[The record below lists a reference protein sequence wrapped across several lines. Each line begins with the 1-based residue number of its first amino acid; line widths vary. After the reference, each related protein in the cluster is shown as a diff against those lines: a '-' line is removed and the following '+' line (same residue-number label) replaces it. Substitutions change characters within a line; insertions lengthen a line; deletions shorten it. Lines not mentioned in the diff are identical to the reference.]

1 MIDHQEQGEVEITTG
16 RQESLLGAQVEQT
29 KHWIDGTYRP
39 GITKL
44 LQQRGLERDIKL
56 ADLSSQLAITLF
68 PISRELNVA
77 RKHDKELT
85 EALGK
90 IGPELAGPVSIL
102 TLADLILGCRPEL
115 KGSLTSLEGIVTP
128 GEVDVKSKVD
138 LVFDFNTR
146 DRNGRKIIHLVQLKS
161 IRESNVHVVRI
172 HPGDEKN
179 YFETVSKQDAR
190 KILRYAEQLG
200 RKKNAVVRSYVML
213 VPAYDTSAVGNIY
226 GIIQKDRT
234 SLLALFNEEATREGF
249 FPQRKKESQYEQQ
262 QRKRREITH

>member
-1 MIDHQEQGEVEITTG
+1 MIDQQELVEVETIG
-16 RQESLLGAQVEQT
+16 RKESLLSGHVKQT
-29 KHWIDGTYRP
+29 KRWIDGTYRP
-39 GITKL
+39 GVTKL

-56 ADLSSQLAITLF
+56 ADLSSQLAIALF
-68 PISRELNVA
+68 PPSRKLNIA

-85 EALGK
+85 KALEGM
-90 IGPELAGPVSIL
+90 GPELAGPISIV

-115 KGSLTSLEGIVTP
+115 EGRLTGLEGIVTP
-128 GEVDVKSKVD
+128 GDVDVKSKVD
-138 LVFDFNTR
+138 LVFDFNTQ

-161 IRESNVHVVRI
+161 IRESNVYIARI
-172 HPGDEKN
+172 HPGDEKD
-179 YFETVSKQDAR
+179 YFEAVSKQDAK

-200 RKKNAVVRSYVML
+200 RKKKAVVRSYVML